1 MFKVK
6 YLDAF
11 MVAFLLTIRVKAP
24 QLFWQI
30 LFCYVYC
37 RVLLKVFRWNER
49 MANGGNLTK

>member
-11 MVAFLLTIRVKAP
+11 MAAFLLTIRVKAP